1 MSEDYR
7 RRQLLEHARHLVEA
21 EDHEDAARIYQQLRM
36 WKEAGE
42 TRRAGRRRVVTQV
55 HVNLNDLVDQVRR
68 AGIVTD
74 YTCPACRGRIHI
86 SGETTL
92 ENLRSCE
99 YCGSVIQTTDL
110 VDFLAKVLG
119 NP

>member
-1 MSEDYR
+1 M
-7 RRQLLEHARHLVEA
+7 LEHARHLIEA
-21 EDHEDAARIYQQLRM
+21 EDHEAAAKIYQQLRM

-42 TRRAGRRRVVTQV
+42 TRRAGRRRIVTQV
-55 HVNLNDLVDQVRR
+55 HVDLNDLVDRVRR

-86 SGETTL
+86 SGETTPA
-92 ENLRSCE
+92 NLGTCE

-119 NP
+119 HQ